1 MSLTLIK
8 YTMRILTWKEH
19 ELAEKYMKEAAKVAE
34 LATCERSKCWSIIVK
49 DWNIIWKG
57 FNSPA
62 KNLESQR
69 RCTCDKN
76 SYHRKV
82 TDKTCCIHAEQRA
95 LFDALRNNPDKL
107 GWATL
112 YFMRL
117 DKNNQPSK
125 SWKPYCTICSKS
137 ALELWIKEF
146 VLYHEEW
153 ITAYNTEEYNLLSYQ
168 YDEI

>member
-1 MSLTLIK
+1 
-8 YTMRILTWKEH
+8 MRILTWE
-19 ELAEKYMKEAAKVAE
+19 ENTLAQQYIAEAAKVAQ
-34 LATCERSKCWSIIVK
+34 LATCERSKCWSVIVK
-49 DWNIIWKG
+49 NWKIIWKG
-57 FNSPA
+57 YNSPA

-69 RCTCDKN
+69 RCSCDKN

-95 LFDALRNNPDKL
+95 LFDALRNHPNEIQ
-107 GWATL
+107 GATL
-112 YFMRL
+112 YFIRL

-146 VLYHEEW
+146 VLDHEEG
-153 ITAYNTEEYNLLSYQ
+153 ITAYDTEEYNTLSYQ
-168 YDEI
+168 YDEL